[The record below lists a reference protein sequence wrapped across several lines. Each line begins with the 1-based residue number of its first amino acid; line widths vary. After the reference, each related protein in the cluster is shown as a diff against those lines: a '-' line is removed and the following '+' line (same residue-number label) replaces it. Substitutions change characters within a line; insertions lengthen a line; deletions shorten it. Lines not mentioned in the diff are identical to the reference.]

1 MLNIDLRKI
10 YNFYP
15 VEPAPD
21 PAALPTGGD
30 VYYECLD
37 CSVIV
42 NSVPHIKAACAC
54 GNLEGGG
61 GKMGVKNPARV
72 RVGGL
77 QRCCGSGGMQRLIQS
92 GDQVVDRL
100 DAD

>member
-54 GNLEGGG
+54 GN
-61 GKMGVKNPARV
+61 MGVKNPERV
-72 RVGGL
+72 RVVKGKL
-77 QRCCGSGGMQRLIQS
+77 R
-92 GDQVVDRL
+92 
-100 DAD
+100 